1 MPTQAVVSGGGTG
14 IGRAIA
20 LALAR
25 DGEHVRILGR
35 RSHVL
40 EEAAASINAEI
51 GADRVAAL
59 PIDLTDPDAAAALPA
74 RLGSGARV
82 RAIVA
87 NAGGTGPPPASDG
100 LPGVAEQLRSTLST
114 NLLTT
119 VLLTEA
125 LLPILER
132 PGGRVVAIS
141 SIAAQRGGGRAYAAS
156 KAALHGYVFAL
167 ASELGGDGVTVN
179 AVAPGYV
186 EDTEFFGAT
195 MTEDRRAGLVGATMV
210 GRPGHPE
217 DVAAAVR
224 YLVSPG
230 ASYVT
235 GQVLS
240 VNGGAVTGR

>member
-1 MPTQAVVSGGGTG
+1 MPSLAIVSGGGTG

-20 LALAR
+20 GALAAEGH
-25 DGEHVRILGR
+25 DVRVLGR
-35 RSHVL
+35 RAEVL
-40 EEAAASINAEI
+40 EDAAAAINRDL
-51 GADRVAAL
+51 GQRRVEAL
-59 PIDLTDPDAAAALPA
+59 PIDLTDPEAAAELPA

-87 NAGGTGPPPASDG
+87 NAGGTGPPPASDD
-100 LPGVAEQLRSTLST
+100 LPAVAGQLRSTLET

-132 PGGRVVAIS
+132 PGGRVVAMS

-156 KAALHGYVFAL
+156 KAALHGYVYAL
-167 ASELGGDGVTVN
+167 ASELGGEGVTVN

-195 MTEDRRAGLVGATMV
+195 MTEERRAGLVGATLV
-210 GRPGHPE
+210 GRAGRPE

-230 ASYVT
+230 AGYVT

-240 VNGGAVTGR
+240 VNGGALMG